1 MDEGTRVDCQLG
13 ALDTTGKVVAAID
26 GVDNRFAV
34 RGSLSSVDDAGGS
47 LSDIRCQAAKVESL
61 DWVDSGRLVVDNR
74 GAYVTALA
82 TAEHCAAAAHSFEAA
97 HGEPSG
103 VEHVTH
109 SVAFAEDDVARV
121 VAVGDT
127 VTVGILSHT
136 FIKMLA
142 GTVDAQTHIVDATT
156 AGTEYHSVESTVFGI
171 DQHIGLAA
179 VTADAATI
187 DVAGQRELAVQ
198 HHRGTVDIGTAVKVK
213 IFLKMAVAILACN
226 GCRGTVHSRRICTGI
241 NFVAISLG
249 IINTIGVN
257 LLQVERIVAVAAAID
272 VAADGKVAAGFT
284 VDDDVRDAHRTGEVV
299 AAEHIAANL
308 ALGNLDVSVVLHI
321 GDVAAA
327 IDVLGHDNIR
337 ARGGDVGADG
347 QRADNGEAGH
357 SAHIAAAVD
366 VAHLTL
372 QHNDTRNLV
381 HLHVVVAAED
391 GADIDVVLIVGRS
404 GSAVEEDI
412 AKTFFRGAVVK
423 GIAGS
428 TAVAATEDAVDI
440 ACLTDVDVDKRT
452 ALVGACRSRAVDD
465 DALGR
470 GAGSDGSRLVTIS
483 IYVFIVTI
491 ATTEDGAV
499 DFGSIFDEGVGGCI
513 LFVKSQGLVLC
524 NVDRKAGIFAAQ
536 CRGLCQR
543 RAVVDLGQSKSA
555 QRAVDATGLVVA
567 AIDVAVDDG
576 AAADNDVGSAI
587 DTTHITAAIDVAP
600 DGVATF
606 GVTDGTAIDV
616 KQRDAAHIK
625 HCG

>member
-1 MDEGTRVDCQLG
+1 MGHTNIEL
-13 ALDTTGKVVAAID
+13 
-26 GVDNRFAV
+26 
-34 RGSLSSVDDAGGS
+34 
-47 LSDIRCQAAKVESL
+47 
-61 DWVDSGRLVVDNR
+61 
-74 GAYVTALA
+74 LA
-82 TAEHCAAAAHSFEAA
+82 S
-97 HGEPSG
+97 
-103 VEHVTH
+103 
-109 SVAFAEDDVARV
+109 
-121 VAVGDT
+121 T
-127 VTVGILSHT
+127 VN
-136 FIKMLA
+136 
-142 GTVDAQTHIVDATT
+142 AQTHIVDATT
-156 AGTEYHSVESTVFGI
+156 ACTEYHSVESAVLGI

-179 VTADAATI
+179 VTADATAI
-187 DVAGQRELAVQ
+187 DVAGHRELAVQ
-198 HHRGTVDIGTAVKVK
+198 DHSGAVDIGTATHTTESFYTTFIRGIVGDRRC
-213 IFLKMAVAILACN
+213 AVFCI
-226 GCRGTVHSRRICTGI
+226 
-241 NFVAISLG
+241 
-249 IINTIGVN
+249 
-257 LLQVERIVAVAAAID
+257 ERIVAIAAAID

-299 AAEHIAANL
+299 AAEHVAANL

-372 QHNDTRNLV
+372 QHNDTRDLV

-404 GSAVEEDI
+404 SSAVEEDI
-412 AKTFFRGAVVK
+412 AKTFFRGAVVE

-440 ACLTDVDVDKRT
+440 ACLIDVDVDKRA

-465 DALGR
+465 DAVGR

-524 NVDRKAGIFAAQ
+524 NVDRKAGVFAAQ

-587 DTTHITAAIDVAP
+587 DTTHIAAAIDVAGSI
-600 DGVATF
+600 DGVHSTVVVRTAHA
-606 GVTDGTAIDV
+606 DGTAIDV
-616 KQRDAAHIK
+616 KHRDAGHIR
-625 HCG
+625 HCGRCNCGRLADNGHIAAAVNVAVDVGAGGDVDIAVKDRRGILVYQI